1 MLEDKGSSLA
11 AQLVA
16 ALVADQLEAGA
27 GGAAGG
33 VAELAA
39 ALQAGAPAYFRDQDR
54 QFFQVSQGPWPGYS
68 TDNSSSQLAL
78 LCLNLPILPSDSHPF
93 LQPLGTACC
102 LAESVPHHHSL
113 GDHHVAL
120 CTLVL
125 H

>member
-1 MLEDKGSSLA
+1 MLSVIPWFLLLKNFRDLVLEDKGSGLA

-54 QFFQVSQGPWPGYS
+54 QFFQVRQIGG
-68 TDNSSSQLAL
+68 LFA
-78 LCLNLPILPSDSHPF
+78 I
-93 LQPLGTACC
+93 
-102 LAESVPHHHSL
+102 
-113 GDHHVAL
+113 
-120 CTLVL
+120 
-125 H
+125 